1 MDSNNKLTMKNQII
15 YPQETTYY
23 ICYNGNYE
31 IMAYGLVE
39 PENQMETGQ
48 PIMEIYLDLT
58 EWENVLFKNGI
69 ELIENE
75 FEDYD

>member
-1 MDSNNKLTMKNQII
+1 
-15 YPQETTYY
+15 
-23 ICYNGNYE
+23 
-31 IMAYGLVE
+31 MAYGLVE